1 MIVADTRGHLDQRDL
16 HLVLLLLARGSAEAR
31 RRWEERLSREGP
43 DPLLDAPELAERLLA
58 VRTLLAPSEALFLYV
73 MVRHALRARAVDD
86 ADLADY
92 LAAVLLAFGQ
102 RDRAWRVDWN
112 DDQRH
117 RYLVDILADLDATE
131 GDRRFKVMAH
141 LGNYALWLAGV
152 FPDYIA
158 ARRVRRGGPGLE
170 YYDTLGR
177 RGYGL
182 AADHALADR
191 LGLGTVFRTAS
202 ERFAVV
208 RGALTTLSDR
218 VFFPNV
224 VTTDR
229 LERARLRG
237 DGLLA

>member
-1 MIVADTRGHLDQRDL
+1 MIVADTRGHLESSDL
-16 HLVLLLLARGSAEAR
+16 HLVLLLLAGGSAVAR
-31 RRWEERLSREGP
+31 ARWERRLEHEGP
-43 DPLLDAPELAERLLA
+43 GPLLDAPELAERLLA

-73 MVRHALRARAVDD
+73 MVRHALRTEGVDD

-92 LAAVLLAFGQ
+92 LAALLLAFGQ

-112 DDQRH
+112 DDHRH
-117 RYLVDILADLDATE
+117 GYLVDIVADLEQTE

-158 ARRVRRGGPGLE
+158 ARRVRRGGPGLG
-170 YYDTLGR
+170 YYDALGR

-182 AADHALADR
+182 AAEHALADR
-191 LGLGTVFRTAS
+191 FGLDAVFRTAS
-202 ERFAVV
+202 ERFEVV

-224 VTTDR
+224 VTGDR
-229 LERARLRG
+229 LARAGRRG
-237 DGLLA
+237 DGLLQ

>member
-1 MIVADTRGHLDQRDL
+1 MIVADTRGNLDQSDL
-16 HLVLLLLARGSAEAR
+16 QLVLLLLARGSAAAR
-31 RRWEERLSREGP
+31 ARLEERLAREGP
-43 DPLLDAPELAERLLA
+43 EPLLDAPELAERLLT

-73 MVRHALRARAVDD
+73 MVRHALRVDGVDD

-92 LAAVLLAFGQ
+92 LAALLLAFGQ

-117 RYLVDILADLDATE
+117 RYLVDIVADLEATD
-131 GDRRFKVMAH
+131 GARRFKVMAH

-158 ARRVRRGGPGLE
+158 ARRVRRGGPGLD

-177 RGYGL
+177 RGFAL

-191 LGLGTVFRTAS
+191 LGLESVFRTAS
-202 ERFAVV
+202 ERFGVV
-208 RGALTTLSDR
+208 RGALTALSDR

-224 VTTDR
+224 VTADR
-229 LERARLRG
+229 LGRARRRG
-237 DGLLA
+237 DRLLA